1 VEGMN
6 EGEKENLF
14 FTFQQTIDSI
24 IIDKKKN
31 PKNEKLLNNF
41 KAKINLGLQIDE
53 DDYLW
58 LNLLGENGNYS
69 LNRGK
74 LEEFDLELKASP
86 EDLLFFSNG
95 ENSIMNMMMKR
106 NSFGERKLRFSK
118 GSSGKRNLGKLL
130 KLSKILVL
138 D

>member
-1 VEGMN
+1 MEGMN
-6 EGEKENLF
+6 EREKENLF

-41 KAKINLGLQIDE
+41 KGKINLGLQIDE

-58 LNLLGENGNYS
+58 LNLLAEDGNYS

-74 LEEFDLELKASP
+74 LEVFDLELKASP
-86 EDLLFFSNG
+86 EDLLFFSSG
-95 ENSIMNMMMKR
+95 ENSIMNMMMKK
-106 NSFGERKLRFSK
+106 NCFGERKLRFSK
-118 GSSGKRNLGKLL
+118 SSSGKMNLGILL

>member
-1 VEGMN
+1 MN
-6 EGEKENLF
+6 EEEMENLF
-14 FTFQQTIDSI
+14 LTFQQTIDSI

-41 KAKINLGLQIDE
+41 HAKVNLGLQIDE
-53 DDYLW
+53 NDYLW
-58 LNLLGENGNYS
+58 LNLLAEDGNYS
-69 LNRGK
+69 LNRGL
-74 LEEFDLELKASP
+74 LEDFDLVLKASP

-95 ENSIMNMMMKR
+95 ENSIMNMMMKK
-106 NSFGERKLRFSK
+106 NEFGKRKLRFSK
-118 GSSGKRNLGKLL
+118 SSEGKRNIGILL

>member
-1 VEGMN
+1 MN
-6 EGEKENLF
+6 EEEMENLF
-14 FTFQQTIDSI
+14 LTFQQTIDSI

-41 KAKINLGLQIDE
+41 HAKVNLGLQIDE
-53 DDYLW
+53 NDYLW
-58 LNLLGENGNYS
+58 LNLLAEDGNYS
-69 LNRGK
+69 LNRGL
-74 LEEFDLELKASP
+74 LEDFDLVLKACP

-95 ENSIMNMMMKR
+95 ENSIMNMMMKK
-106 NSFGERKLRFSK
+106 NEFGKRKLRFSK
-118 GSSGKRNLGKLL
+118 SSEGKRNIGILL

>member
-1 VEGMN
+1 MKEEEM
-6 EGEKENLF
+6 ENLF
-14 FTFQQTIDSI
+14 VTFQQTIDSI
-24 IIDKKKN
+24 IIDKKKY

-41 KAKINLGLQIDE
+41 NAKINLGLQTDE
-53 DDYLW
+53 DYYLW
-58 LNLLGENGNYS
+58 VNLLAEDGNYS

-95 ENSIMNMMMKR
+95 ENSTLNMMMKK
-106 NSFGERKLRFSK
+106 NSFGKRKLRFSK
-118 GSSGKRNLGKLL
+118 SSSGKRNLGILL